1 MDKSRLSPGG
11 ATPDPLEL
19 RALAMATEQRQ
30 RRARAMLQERA
41 AACRDP
47 ALGRLLARAAAGNHQ
62 RATRTAAW
70 LGRGKGLPPKTPPT
84 EAAARR
90 NTEDPLLRERIDVT
104 PDLLILRMDRPAGF
118 EYRAGQHVKMGV
130 PGLLRTF
137 SLVSAPHEPH
147 LEFFVELVPGGQ
159 LAERLRPLRP
169 GAAMALDA
177 RAKGDLSLDPARPRH
192 LMVAT
197 VTGIAPYVSL
207 LRDHFHRGPGD
218 RRFIV
223 LVGASHGDEL
233 GYRDEL
239 EALAAR
245 HPGAVTV
252 VPTISRP
259 QDPRNAGWQ
268 GATGRV
274 DVLAATA
281 AEDYGLAPGDTA
293 VYACGNP
300 GMVDAVASHFMA
312 AGFAVYTE
320 PYD

>member
-1 MDKSRLSPGG
+1 
-11 ATPDPLEL
+11 
-19 RALAMATEQRQ
+19 MATEQRQ

-41 AACRDP
+41 AGCRDP
-47 ALGRLLARAAAGNHQ
+47 ALARLLARAAEGNQ
-62 RATRTAAW
+62 RRASHTAAW
-70 LGRGKGLPPKTPPT
+70 LRGAEGASSGGLPA
-84 EAAARR
+84 ESAAAGRD
-90 NTEDPLLRERIDVT
+90 TGDPRLRERIDVT
-104 PDLLILRMDRPAGF
+104 PDLLILKMERPAGF
-118 EYRAGQHVKMGV
+118 DYRAGQHVKMGV
-130 PGLLRTF
+130 PGTLRTF

-147 LEFFVELVPGGQ
+147 LEFFVELVPDGR
-159 LAERLRPLRP
+159 LAERLRPLGP
-169 GAAMALDA
+169 GAAMALGA
-177 RAKGDLSLDPARPRH
+177 RAKGDLSLDTARSRH

-207 LRDHFHRGPGD
+207 LRDHFQRGSGHQ
-218 RRFIV
+218 RFII

-233 GYRDEL
+233 GYREEL

-259 QDPRNAGWQ
+259 QDPRNAGWRA
-268 GATGRV
+268 ATGRV

-281 AEDYGLAPGDTA
+281 AEDYGLDPADTA

-300 GMVDAVASHFMA
+300 GMVDTVASRFRA